1 MPRVTVTVDALDG
14 EDGRAHT
21 LLDEQVQG
29 GHLEDE
35 HSSVQFLERLAEA
48 IEDGE
53 RLECLAF
60 PLKALTR
67 VRVAHLRHRTS
78 L

>member
-1 MPRVTVTVDALDG
+1 MPRVTVTVEAVDG
-14 EDGRAHT
+14 EDGRAHI

-29 GHLEDE
+29 GYLEDE
-35 HSSVQFLERLAEA
+35 LSSVQFLERLAWA

-60 PLKALTR
+60 PLEALTR
-67 VRVAHLRHRTS
+67 VRVAHLRHRT
-78 L
+78 LL